1 MNTLHIIT
9 FKSPAVFRGRAVLLE
24 RTKAMKRVK
33 ALGEEFELVRIVGG
47 TALIKN
53 ERGQFSIAAKAI
65 EEIPEE
71 KKPAKK
77 KATKRKAAKK

>member
-1 MNTLHIIT
+1 M
-9 FKSPAVFRGRAVLLE
+9 E
-24 RTKAMKRVK
+24 RTKAMKKVK

-65 EEIPEE
+65 EEIPEA

>member
-1 MNTLHIIT
+1 MNHLQ
-9 FKSPAVFRGRAVLLE
+9 SPAVFRGRAVLLE
-24 RTKAMKRVK
+24 RTKAMKKVK

-77 KATKRKAAKK
+77 KATKKATKRKAAKK